1 MSKAMVVAGMG
12 VVACGTWQLGTAFV
26 PAAQGH
32 VAEDARSALRG
43 AVAEQEVKATQ
54 STSPSMALVGASG
67 AVAVALMG
75 STQRS
80 RTVRKAAAAV
90 ESEAAAPPPPPPF
103 DPAEMPGVTAPL
115 GFFDP
120 LNFTKVGDEEG
131 FRRLRIAEIK
141 HARVAMMAAVGAV
154 VQHYIQL
161 PGFENVPKGIFAAT
175 SGNGLP
181 GFAALFVLSG
191 VLELFVW
198 KDDDTQPTESI
209 GNYGNPVSFG
219 VPLGDSPEMRTRE
232 LNNGRAAM
240 FAAVGIIVAE
250 LLTGKDGVQQLG
262 FDVATAVDAAAAVA
276 TK

>member
-1 MSKAMVVAGMG
+1 V
-12 VVACGTWQLGTAFV
+12 
-26 PAAQGH
+26 
-32 VAEDARSALRG
+32 
-43 AVAEQEVKATQ
+43 
-54 STSPSMALVGASG
+54 ALVGASG
-67 AVAVALMG
+67 AVAAALMG
-75 STQRS
+75 STQRN

-90 ESEAAAPPPPPPF
+90 EAEPEAPPPPPPF
-103 DPAEMPGVTAPL
+103 APSEMPGVSSPL

-120 LNFTKVGDEEG
+120 LNFSKVGDEQG
-131 FRRLRIAEIK
+131 FRKLRSAEIK
-141 HARVAMMAAVGAV
+141 HGRVAMMAAVGAV

-175 SGNGLP
+175 SGNGLF

-198 KDDDTQPTESI
+198 KDDDAKPAESI
-209 GNYGNPVSFG
+209 GDYGNPVSFG

-240 FAAVGIIVAE
+240 FAAIGIIVAE

-262 FDVATAVDAAAAVA
+262 FDVAQAVDAAAVVA
-276 TK
+276 K

>member
-1 MSKAMVVAGMG
+1 M
-12 VVACGTWQLGTAFV
+12 QLGTAFV
-26 PAAQGH
+26 PAAQGR
-32 VAEDARSALRG
+32 VAEDGRSALRG
-43 AVAEQEVKATQ
+43 AVVEQEVTA
-54 STSPSMALVGASG
+54 SSSSVSSVALVGASG
-67 AVAVALMG
+67 AVAAALMG

-90 ESEAAAPPPPPPF
+90 EAESEAPPPPPPF
-103 DPAEMPGVTAPL
+103 APSEMPGVTSPL

-120 LNFTKVGDEEG
+120 LNFSKVGDEQG
-131 FRRLRIAEIK
+131 FRKLRSAEIK
-141 HARVAMMAAVGAV
+141 HGRVAMMAAVGAV

-198 KDDDTQPTESI
+198 KDDDAKPAESI
-209 GNYGNPVSFG
+209 GDYGNPVSFG

-240 FAAVGIIVAE
+240 FAAIGIIVAE

-262 FDVATAVDAAAAVA
+262 FDVAQAVDAAAVVA
-276 TK
+276 K